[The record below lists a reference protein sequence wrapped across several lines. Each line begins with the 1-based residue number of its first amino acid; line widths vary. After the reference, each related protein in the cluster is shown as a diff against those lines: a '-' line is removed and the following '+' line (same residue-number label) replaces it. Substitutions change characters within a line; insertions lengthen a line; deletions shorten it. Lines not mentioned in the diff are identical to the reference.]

1 MYQIINFLGGLG
13 IFIFAMSLLESSI
26 KNLGLKKLKE
36 FVKKYTTN
44 FLGAILVGFIVTALI
59 QSSSAT
65 TIIVLALVGAEIM
78 PLKNSIGVIFGANIG
93 TTVTAWL
100 VTLLGFKVKIALFA
114 NPLVAIGAL
123 GYLIIENKKYKNI
136 FLFMVAFGLV
146 FIGLDFMKDS
156 MKEVANNFD
165 LSAYQNYNIFFYIGL
180 GIIIT
185 TIIQSSSATTA
196 IALTAVATGVIEYKV
211 ALLLVIGAN
220 IGTTITAWLG
230 SIGGSS
236 DKKRVAFIHTIFN
249 LSTGIIVI
257 LLLNPLSKWTLNF
270 AENDYLIA
278 ISLFHTIFN
287 ILGVVVMIPFIG
299 LLEKGAKK
307 FIKDKKVIVTKF
319 ITDID
324 ISMPEIVNEALQKEM
339 KLFIKKSL
347 KFYLHTFKISS
358 KAFKDKKY
366 LEEFIDYDIE
376 NEYKYLKRLSSEIE
390 KVALDVNNDEVLKL
404 LYCITISNKQIK
416 DIYHNVDEFLFDENL
431 YLTEYIF
438 EIRNKL
444 VIFAKEFY
452 EWFKNGG
459 EKPEFEEITRDIA
472 VAIKNNEI
480 SPYLS
485 ITLFNV
491 NNYVNKAIKNLI

>member
-1 MYQIINFLGGLG
+1 
-13 IFIFAMSLLESSI
+13 
-26 KNLGLKKLKE
+26 
-36 FVKKYTTN
+36 
-44 FLGAILVGFIVTALI
+44 
-59 QSSSAT
+59 
-65 TIIVLALVGAEIM
+65 
-78 PLKNSIGVIFGANIG
+78 
-93 TTVTAWL
+93 
-100 VTLLGFKVKIALFA
+100 
-114 NPLVAIGAL
+114 
-123 GYLIIENKKYKNI
+123 
-136 FLFMVAFGLV
+136 MVAFGLV